1 MVSQDVGLAVAI
13 WGWVEGAPCVCQLCN
28 CVFATWGVGER
39 EMIVMECLEVALL
52 CGDLNFAWSVL

>member
-1 MVSQDVGLAVAI
+1 MG
-13 WGWVEGAPCVCQLCN
+13 GEGAPCVCQLCN

-52 CGDLNFAWSVL
+52 CGDSNFAWSVL